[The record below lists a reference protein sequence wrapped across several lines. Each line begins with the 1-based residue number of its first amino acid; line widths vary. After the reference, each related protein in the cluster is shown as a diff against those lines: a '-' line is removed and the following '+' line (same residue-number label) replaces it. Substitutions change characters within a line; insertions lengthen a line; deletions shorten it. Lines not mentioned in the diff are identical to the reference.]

1 MSANKCPNCDQTF
14 SSLQFTLHSRF
25 CTQNIKKCPKC
36 NELIL
41 IDEFQEHIDEAH
53 EKVNCSQCGKLIERI
68 KLNDHMGKCSKKL
81 LPCVYC
87 GLLLDK
93 LAKHD
98 HEYICGSKT
107 EECCLCNQMVPKRE
121 YDLHIEDKCIGVD
134 RTTKDIQGTSIDD
147 ILKEAIKD
155 NEEIK
160 IKDDCGNSSKENISI
175 SCNGDNESEV
185 DEWLE
190 ENKKN
195 KDYEKSMNDILNKF
209 SNSSNNNNLKK
220 RKYKGLNY
228 ESNQTV
234 TKKGRNMKNDKHK

>member
-1 MSANKCPNCDQTF
+1 MSTNKCLNCGQTF

-25 CTQNIKKCPKC
+25 CAKNIKKCSKC

-41 IDEFQEHIDEAH
+41 IDEYQEHIDEAH
-53 EKVNCSQCGKLIERI
+53 GKVNCAQCRKLIERI
-68 KLNDHMGKCSKKL
+68 KLNDHMGVCSKKL
-81 LPCVYC
+81 LPCIYC

-93 LAKHD
+93 HAKHD

-121 YDLHIEDKCIGVD
+121 YDLHIEYKCPGVD
-134 RTTKDIQGTSIDD
+134 RSNNVNSKSIDD
-147 ILKEAIKD
+147 IIKESIKE

-160 IKDDCGNSSKENISI
+160 IRDNNNNSKENIPI
-175 SCNGDNESEV
+175 TCYEDNESEV

-190 ENKKN
+190 ENQKN

-209 SNSSNNNNLKK
+209 SNNSNNNNNNLKK

-228 ESNQTV
+228 ESKQTV
-234 TKKGRNMKNDKHK
+234 PKKGRKMKNDKRK